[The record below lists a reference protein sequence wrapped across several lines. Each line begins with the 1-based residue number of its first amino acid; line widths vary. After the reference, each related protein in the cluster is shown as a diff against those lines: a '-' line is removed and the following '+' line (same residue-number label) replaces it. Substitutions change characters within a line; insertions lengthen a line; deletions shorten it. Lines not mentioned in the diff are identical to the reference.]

1 VDLVVG
7 RIGHAH
13 GVKGEVSVEV
23 RTDDPDR
30 RYADGSVLA
39 TDPPERGPLTV
50 TRVRAHHGR
59 LLVQFDGVDDRDT
72 AETLRGTLLVVDA
85 ASAGDTEDG
94 EWWDHDLVGLAAV
107 TTDGRALGEV
117 VDVVHVP
124 GPPLLSIVD
133 GDGREVLVPFVAAI
147 VPEVD
152 VAGGRLVVDPP
163 PGLLDLTAELPVPE

>member
-1 VDLVVG
+1 VVDLVVG

-30 RYADGSVLA
+30 RYAPGSVLA

-50 TRVRAHHGR
+50 AQVRPHHGR
-59 LLVQFDGVDDRDT
+59 LLVLFEGIADRDA

-85 ASAGDTEDG
+85 ATAGETDDG
-94 EWWDHDLVGLAAV
+94 EWWDHDLVGLTAV
-107 TTDGRALGEV
+107 TTGGRTLGTV
-117 VDVVHVP
+117 ADVVHVP
-124 GPPLLSIVD
+124 GPPLLAIVAED
-133 GDGREVLVPFVAAI
+133 ARELLVPFVASI

-152 VAGGRLVVDPP
+152 VRGGRLVVDPP
-163 PGLLDLTAELPVPE
+163 PGLLDLSEP

>member
-1 VDLVVG
+1 MDLVVG

-30 RYADGSVLA
+30 RYASGSVLG
-39 TDPPERGPLTV
+39 TDPPEHGPLTV
-50 TRVRAHHGR
+50 EQVRTHHGR
-59 LLVQFDGVDDRDT
+59 LLVRFAEVADRNA
-72 AETLRGTLLVVDA
+72 AEALRGTLLVVDA
-85 ASAGDTEDG
+85 ATAGETGDD

-107 TTDGRALGEV
+107 TTDGTPLGTVTE
-117 VDVVHVP
+117 VVHVP
-124 GPPLLSIVD
+124 GAPLLAVKDDS
-133 GDGREVLVPFVAAI
+133 GRELLVPFVTAI

-163 PGLLDLTAELPVPE
+163 PGLLDLGAADAP

>member
-30 RYADGSVLA
+30 RYAVGSVLA
-39 TDPPERGPLTV
+39 TDPRERGPLTV
-50 TRVRAHHGR
+50 EGARAHHGR
-59 LLVQFDGVDDRDT
+59 LLVRFAGVEDRT
-72 AETLRGTLLVVDA
+72 AAEALRGTLLVVD
-85 ASAGDTEDG
+85 SADVGETAED
-94 EWWDHDLVGLAAV
+94 EWWDHDLVGLTAV
-107 TTDGRALGEV
+107 TTDGRTLGAV
-117 VDVVHVP
+117 ADVVHVP
-124 GPPLLSIVD
+124 GSPLLSVVD
-133 GDGREVLVPFVAAI
+133 EEGREVLVPFVADI

-163 PGLLDLTAELPVPE
+163 PGLLDL

>member
-30 RYADGSVLA
+30 RYAAGSVLG

-50 TRVRAHHGR
+50 EGCRPHHGR
-59 LLVQFDGVDDRDT
+59 LLVRFAGVADRDT

-85 ASAGDTEDG
+85 ETSGGTEDG
-94 EWWDHDLVGLAAV
+94 EWWDHDLVGLAAL
-107 TTDGRALGEV
+107 TTDGRPLGAVE
-117 VDVVHVP
+117 DVIHVP
-124 GPPLLSIVD
+124 GAPLLSIRD
-133 GDGREVLVPFVAAI
+133 DAGRELLVPFVASI

-152 VAGGRLVVDPP
+152 VAAGRLVVDPP
-163 PGLLDLTAELPVPE
+163 PGLLELGEPDPAAG

>member
-1 VDLVVG
+1 MDLVVG

-30 RYADGSVLA
+30 RFAPGSVLV
-39 TDPPERGPLTV
+39 TDPPDKGPLTV
-50 TRVRAHHGR
+50 AAARPHHGR
-59 LLVQFDGVDDRDT
+59 LLVAFEGYADRT
-72 AETLRGTLLVVDA
+72 AAETLRGTLLVVDA
-85 ASAGDTEDG
+85 ATAGETEDG

-107 TTDGRALGEV
+107 TTGGVALGAIA
-117 VDVVHVP
+117 DVIHVP

-133 GDGREVLVPFVAAI
+133 DDGREVLVPFVAEI

-152 VAGGRLVVDPP
+152 VAAGRIVVAPP
-163 PGLLDLTAELPVPE
+163 PGLLDLTPES

>member
-13 GVKGEVSVEV
+13 GVKGEVSVDV

-30 RYADGSVLA
+30 RFAPGSVLA

-50 TRVRAHHGR
+50 AGARPHHGR
-59 LLVQFDGVDDRDT
+59 LLVAFERFADRT
-72 AETLRGTLLVVDA
+72 AAETLRGTLLVVDS
-85 ASAGDTEDG
+85 ASAGETEDD

-107 TTDGRALGEV
+107 TGDGHALGTV
-117 VDVVHVP
+117 ADVLHVP
-124 GPPLLSIVD
+124 GAPLLSVVAE
-133 GDGREVLVPFVAAI
+133 DGREVLVPFVAAI

-152 VAGGRLVVDPP
+152 VANGRLVVVPP
-163 PGLLDLTAELPVPE
+163 AGLLDLAEPEG